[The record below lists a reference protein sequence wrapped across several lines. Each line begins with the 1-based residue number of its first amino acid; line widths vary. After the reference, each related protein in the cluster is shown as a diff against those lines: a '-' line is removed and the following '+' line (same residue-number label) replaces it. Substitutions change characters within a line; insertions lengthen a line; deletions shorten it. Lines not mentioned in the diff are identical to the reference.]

1 MSTNYPVNP
10 RVRAYGKAR
19 LDIAV
24 RARTADDWQRLWVQ
38 PTLDFPFAWG
48 PTWKHCVEYKV
59 DDFAAEV
66 GFFTDVLSLSVYA
79 LDPQYAMFTSPQ
91 GDFYFAVVPA
101 NPESGSTPADAI
113 RLQFMLAD
121 VHATAHALEQRGIT
135 FDQLPEPIQ
144 PDSSLSIGSFRT
156 PHGISI
162 DLWGMVE
169 PDSPPDKITLQN
181 QDEQDG
187 DDDEDDELEEEM
199 PDDDEELIPDDEEE
213 QEDDDPV
220 EDGEELIDDEEM
232 VEEEDLVEDEEDQGD
247 EFIDDEEEDED
258 LIFDEGEGE
267 GELDEDDEDYL
278 FDEDDDF
285 KDDED

>member
-19 LDIAV
+19 LDIAG

-66 GFFTDVLSLSVYA
+66 GFFTDVLCLPVYA

-91 GDFYFAVVPA
+91 GDFYFAVVPTH
-101 NPESGSTPADAI
+101 PEISSTPPDAL
-113 RLQFMLAD
+113 RLQFMVAD
-121 VHATAHALEQRGIT
+121 VHATARALEQRGIT

-162 DLWGMVE
+162 DLWGVVE
-169 PDSPPDKITLQN
+169 PDSSADKVSSLDQ
-181 QDEQDG
+181 
-187 DDDEDDELEEEM
+187 DDDNDEHEEEM
-199 PDDDEELIPDDEEE
+199 PDDDEELIPDDEE
-213 QEDDDPV
+213 QEGDDLV
-220 EDGEELIDDEEM
+220 EDGEELMDEEEM